1 VIEITSYIHQHP
13 LRIIAGMVFVFA
25 LLLTLFVVQKKGTR
39 KWLTLIA
46 LMCFIPIAFRVLKLT
61 PFYGSNGF
69 QSWNGAEN
77 TDDSSY
83 ELNGIRTFGLDI
95 SYHQGSI
102 LWDSVAKSKHPIQ
115 FVFIRACYGA
125 TKLDAQFHRNWEEC
139 SGKSFLR
146 GAYHYYRPSQNSN
159 SQFDLF
165 KTHVYLRKGDLPP
178 MLDIEENSLLGR
190 ENLLRGVKNWL
201 KLAEDHYGIKPIIYT
216 NLDFYRRYFDSKEF
230 KSYHFWIA
238 AYSGRHRIASVPW
251 TFHQFSE
258 KMRVKGISELVD
270 GNDFNGDRR
279 ALERLCIK

>member
-1 VIEITSYIHQHP
+1 MAHP
-13 LRIIAGMVFVFA
+13 HRIIVLHTNCFPSIKIDTILWEQWFPIMEWSRKHGRFFLRVERYPYLWLRYFLPSREYFMGFRCK
-25 LLLTLFVVQKKGTR
+25 VQTSDPICLHSSMLWCNKIRCPVSATNGTR
-39 KWLTLIA
+39 I
-46 LMCFIPIAFRVLKLT
+46 
-61 PFYGSNGF
+61 
-69 QSWNGAEN
+69 
-77 TDDSSY
+77 
-83 ELNGIRTFGLDI
+83 LD
-95 SYHQGSI
+95 
-102 LWDSVAKSKHPIQ
+102 
-115 FVFIRACYGA
+115 RE
-125 TKLDAQFHRNWEEC
+125 FHRNWEEC

-178 MLDIEENSLLGR
+178 MLDVEENSLLGR